1 MIDTNFREELSRIR
15 EKVEDLYT
23 YEGNKVFFMLGVA
36 PMVYKAILR
45 NPPSGMESSAFAL
58 KLIEGQ
64 GFSMSACR
72 EVALLRELNHPN
84 LIKLLRVFLT
94 TEKRVWLLFD
104 YAEHDLWHIIKYH
117 RSAKLRRQPVMVP
130 KGMVKSLLY
139 QILDGIYYLHNNWI
153 MHRDLKPANILVMG
167 EETGIE
173 RGRVKIADMG
183 SVCSRRRPYNPSED
197 NPSVANPSED
207 NPSVKDNT
215 SENNRSEDNPSVKHN
230 TSEDNRINTNVGLPK
245 RYHCLF
251 CIHDEDLT
259 AIDIWAIGCIFA
271 ELLTSEPI
279 FVCRE
284 GAVGALGYPKR
295 EEWPDML
302 RMPGY
307 EKLKDDFAKEL
318 HRFKD
323 ASLRRHMDKHRPG
336 DQAFSLLER
345 LLTMDPL
352 KRITAAEAKEH
363 KYFKDSPAPTSDVF
377 SGCDIPYPKREF
389 LKDEPDDKN
398 SGSKQ
403 QAPTLP
409 VAVPP
414 TVPAHTHNPPTIEP
428 PATKKLRQAP
438 HPSMGSGGGGVMKV
452 APPQQM
458 GGGGSGGF
466 QQQSQ
471 QQQLM
476 EQQKQMYGSSHSG
489 LGPPQQDYRL
499 GTAAP
504 PQMQQTQQQFSGTGM
519 GPQQGTMAASAQ
531 QQMGGFQQLQMY
543 QQQQQQI
550 QQQQVSSTQQQQQL
564 QIGGHQQ
571 MGSAGAQQQQQLM
584 QPNQPQQQQLRM
596 AQHQQQGGAQ
606 SHGGAMM
613 PPQFMHQN
621 QQQQTLQQQG
631 MVQQPNMSS
640 AQPQQMQMRQ
650 QPQMGGFVQHQS
662 QQQQHGNSPLFVA
675 KTGPIIVRWKWPNS

>member
-1 MIDTNFREELSRIR
+1 MIDTNFREELR

-23 YEGNKVFFMLGVA
+23 YEGNKVGRGTYGH
-36 PMVYKAILR
+36 VYKAILR

-139 QILDGIYYLHNNWI
+139 QILDGICYLHNNSI
-153 MHRDLKPANILVMG
+153 MFRDLKPANILVMG
-167 EETGIE
+167 EGTGIE

-183 SVCSRRRPYNPSED
+183 FARVFHNPLKPLSELDPVVGAFWYRAPELLLCS
-197 NPSVANPSED
+197 
-207 NPSVKDNT
+207 
-215 SENNRSEDNPSVKHN
+215 KHY
-230 TSEDNRINTNVGLPK
+230 T
-245 RYHCLF
+245 
-251 CIHDEDLT
+251 T

-284 GAVGALGYPKR
+284 EDIKSQTPYHREQLERIFFVMGYPKR

-307 EKLKDDFAKEL
+307 DKLKDDFTKDL

-398 SGSKQ
+398 NGSKQ
-403 QAPTLP
+403 QHMAHLNSASTSPCFEPREELP
-409 VAVPP
+409 RLRARIAELENRQ
-414 TVPAHTHNPPTIEP
+414 TVLMSEEMNQLKERISKMEEYQKAQQQNIDALTE
-428 PATKKLRQAP
+428 RQMGNGLIPKNRRGFAACYEDLARSEQSS
-438 HPSMGSGGGGVMKV
+438 SMGDGAMEFHQSSEEISKIKASLMDDF
-452 APPQQM
+452 QQ
-458 GGGGSGGF
+458 F
-466 QQQSQ
+466 QQQ
-471 QQQLM
+471 
-476 EQQKQMYGSSHSG
+476 
-489 LGPPQQDYRL
+489 
-499 GTAAP
+499 
-504 PQMQQTQQQFSGTGM
+504 
-519 GPQQGTMAASAQ
+519 
-531 QQMGGFQQLQMY
+531 
-543 QQQQQQI
+543 
-550 QQQQVSSTQQQQQL
+550 
-564 QIGGHQQ
+564 
-571 MGSAGAQQQQQLM
+571 
-584 QPNQPQQQQLRM
+584 
-596 AQHQQQGGAQ
+596 
-606 SHGGAMM
+606 
-613 PPQFMHQN
+613 
-621 QQQQTLQQQG
+621 
-631 MVQQPNMSS
+631 
-640 AQPQQMQMRQ
+640 
-650 QPQMGGFVQHQS
+650 
-662 QQQQHGNSPLFVA
+662 
-675 KTGPIIVRWKWPNS
+675 

>member
-1 MIDTNFREELSRIR
+1 
-15 EKVEDLYT
+15 
-23 YEGNKVFFMLGVA
+23 
-36 PMVYKAILR
+36 
-45 NPPSGMESSAFAL
+45 
-58 KLIEGQ
+58 
-64 GFSMSACR
+64 
-72 EVALLRELNHPN
+72 
-84 LIKLLRVFLT
+84 
-94 TEKRVWLLFD
+94 
-104 YAEHDLWHIIKYH
+104 
-117 RSAKLRRQPVMVP
+117 MVP

-139 QILDGIYYLHNNWI
+139 QILNGIYYLHNNSI

-167 EETGIE
+167 EGTGIE

-183 SVCSRRRPYNPSED
+183 FARVFHNPLKPLSELDPVVVTFWYRAPELLLCS
-197 NPSVANPSED
+197 
-207 NPSVKDNT
+207 
-215 SENNRSEDNPSVKHN
+215 KHY
-230 TSEDNRINTNVGLPK
+230 T
-245 RYHCLF
+245 
-251 CIHDEDLT
+251 T

-271 ELLTSEPI
+271 ELLTTEPI

-284 GAVGALGYPKR
+284 EDNKQTPYHREQLERIFFVMGYPKR

-307 EKLKDDFAKEL
+307 DKLKDDFTKDL

-398 SGSKQ
+398 NGSKQ

-438 HPSMGSGGGGVMKV
+438 HPSMNSSGGGGGGVMKV

-471 QQQLM
+471 QQQQQQHQLM
-476 EQQKQMYGSSHSG
+476 EQQQQQMYGSSHSG
-489 LGPPQQDYRL
+489 LGPPATDYRL

-504 PQMQQTQQQFSGTGM
+504 PPPQMQQQTQQQFSVGTGM
-519 GPQQGTMAASAQ
+519 GPQQGTMAATTAQ
-531 QQMGGFQQLQMY
+531 QQQQLGGFQQLQMY
-543 QQQQQQI
+543 QQQQQQQI

-571 MGSAGAQQQQQLM
+571 MGSAAAQQQQMM
-584 QPNQPQQQQLRM
+584 QPNQPSQQQLRM
-596 AQHQQQGGAQ
+596 AQHQQQQGGVQ

-613 PPQFMHQN
+613 PPQFMHQS
-621 QQQQTLQQQG
+621 QQPQQTLHQQQG
-631 MVQQPNMSS
+631 MVQQQPNMSS

-662 QQQQHGNSPLFVA
+662 QQQHVQQMHQQQQQQMGIMNPQQQQQFMMAQQQMAMNHQQNPQQQH
-675 KTGPIIVRWKWPNS
+675 RQY

>member
-1 MIDTNFREELSRIR
+1 MRTDAFSA
-15 EKVEDLYT
+15 
-23 YEGNKVFFMLGVA
+23 VA
-36 PMVYKAILR
+36 SVRSL
-45 NPPSGMESSAFAL
+45 PSGGVEAAESAGYIESESGTTPL
-58 KLIEGQ
+58 PEKLQ
-64 GFSMSACR
+64 KCKFSRDPVVVTFWYRAP
-72 EVALLRELNHPN
+72 ELLL
-84 LIKLLRVFLT
+84 
-94 TEKRVWLLFD
+94 
-104 YAEHDLWHIIKYH
+104 
-117 RSAKLRRQPVMVP
+117 
-130 KGMVKSLLY
+130 
-139 QILDGIYYLHNNWI
+139 
-153 MHRDLKPANILVMG
+153 
-167 EETGIE
+167 
-173 RGRVKIADMG
+173 
-183 SVCSRRRPYNPSED
+183 CS
-197 NPSVANPSED
+197 
-207 NPSVKDNT
+207 
-215 SENNRSEDNPSVKHN
+215 KHY
-230 TSEDNRINTNVGLPK
+230 T
-245 RYHCLF
+245 
-251 CIHDEDLT
+251 T

-284 GAVGALGYPKR
+284 EDTKSQTPYHREQLERIFFVMGYPKR

-307 EKLKDDFAKEL
+307 EKLKDDFAKDL

-363 KYFKDSPAPTSDVF
+363 KYFKSRPNKRCV

-571 MGSAGAQQQQQLM
+571 MGSAGAQQQQQMM

-662 QQQQHGNSPLFVA
+662 QQQQHEHSSSTTPYLGASEELRLLRTEVEEKLKHMEERLDGLQQKQIADSEQQKTDQKAHNATVDQGMNQLKEQIAKVA
-675 KTGPIIVRWKWPNS
+675 ENVNIVALAVSKLQQSQQQQSSSMGDGAMEFHQSSEEISKIKASLMDDFHQHQFQQ